1 MYISRFFGWKSTW
14 ATNYV
19 AGSQQPLWLLHGRL
33 WKVRQCWAFAGGYC
47 LPKKCCISHEIF
59 AILYLDKREQDLEDN
74 QETRWSIR
82 AALGLNKQP
91 STAVER
97 FPKKWQNQTI
107 VMLLDNGKRTT
118 MNRVPPSKLWIY
130 LNVIMMQYIGKELK
144 SACKLSRCCGQA
156 GGSLWNLLSV
166 LHLSSI

>member
-1 MYISRFFGWKSTW
+1 MLQVANNLFDSYMGACEKSDN
-14 ATNYV
+14 AE
-19 AGSQQPLWLLHGRL
+19 PLL
-33 WKVRQCWAFAGGYC
+33 VVTVC
-47 LPKKCCISHEIF
+47 KKKRCISHEIF

-107 VMLLDNGKRTT
+107 VMLLDNGRRRKRNR
-118 MNRVPPSKLWIY
+118 NRVPPPLELMNIFECYDDAIHRK
-130 LNVIMMQYIGKELK
+130 QGK
-144 SACKLSRCCGQA
+144 R
-156 GGSLWNLLSV
+156 
-166 LHLSSI
+166 SSHKPPKHGIAQ

>member
-1 MYISRFFGWKSTW
+1 MLCIFLGSLDESLLGQRTMLQVANNLFDSYMGACEKSDN
-14 ATNYV
+14 AE
-19 AGSQQPLWLLHGRL
+19 PLL
-33 WKVRQCWAFAGGYC
+33 VVTVC
-47 LPKKCCISHEIF
+47 KKKRCISHEIF

-107 VMLLDNGKRTT
+107 VMLLDNGRRRKRNR
-118 MNRVPPSKLWIY
+118 NRVPPPL
-130 LNVIMMQYIGKELK
+130 ELMNIFECYNDAIHRK
-144 SACKLSRCCGQA
+144 GTQIC
-156 GGSLWNLLSV
+156 V
-166 LHLSSI
+166 

>member
-1 MYISRFFGWKSTW
+1 MLQVANNLFDSYIGACEKSDN
-14 ATNYV
+14 AE
-19 AGSQQPLWLLHGRL
+19 PLL
-33 WKVRQCWAFAGGYC
+33 VVTVC
-47 LPKKCCISHEIF
+47 KKKRCISHEIF

-118 MNRVPPSKLWIY
+118 MNRVPPSKL
-130 LNVIMMQYIGKELK
+130 
-144 SACKLSRCCGQA
+144 
-156 GGSLWNLLSV
+156 
-166 LHLSSI
+166 

>member
-1 MYISRFFGWKSTW
+1 MYLVLESPAGTGKTLVALQVAHRYVMYISRFFGWKSTW

-19 AGSQQPLWLLHGRL
+19 AGSQQPLWLLYWRL

-107 VMLLDNGKRTT
+107 VMLLDKGRRRNR
-118 MNRVPPSKLWIY
+118 NRVPPGTY
-130 LNVIMMQYIGKELK
+130 EYIWML
-144 SACKLSRCCGQA
+144 
-156 GGSLWNLLSV
+156 
-166 LHLSSI
+166 

>member
-1 MYISRFFGWKSTW
+1 MLQVANNLFDSYMGACEKSDN
-14 ATNYV
+14 AE
-19 AGSQQPLWLLHGRL
+19 PLLVVTVCKR
-33 WKVRQCWAFAGGYC
+33 KR
-47 LPKKCCISHEIF
+47 CISHEIF

-107 VMLLDNGKRTT
+107 VMLLDNGRSPPLEL
-118 MNRVPPSKLWIY
+118 MNIFECYNDAIQRKGTQICV
-130 LNVIMMQYIGKELK
+130 
-144 SACKLSRCCGQA
+144 
-156 GGSLWNLLSV
+156 
-166 LHLSSI
+166 